1 MFRFILA
8 LLAFSLFNHAAAAD
22 QAIARIFDR
31 HGVNGAIVV
40 SALRGGQTFMHN
52 QARANKRFTA
62 ASTFK
67 ILNTLISLEEKA
79 VSGKG
84 DIFKW
89 NGHVHS
95 IPNWNR
101 DQTLESAF
109 KASCVWC
116 YQELARKVGAEKYR
130 DYLRTTGYGELDEPF
145 KTTTFWL
152 DGSLKISAVEQIEI
166 LKKIYKRSLPFSAAS
181 YDALRQVMLVEQ
193 TPDFSLRAKTGL
205 AGDSKPQVG
214 WYVGYIETAAD
225 VWFFALNMEVHGAK
239 DIPLRLTLT
248 REVLRSKGVLD

>member
-1 MFRFILA
+1 MFKL
-8 LLAFSLFNHAAAAD
+8 LLVSLAFALSAHAAAED
-22 QAIARIFDR
+22 QSIAGIFDR
-31 HGVNGAIVV
+31 HGVKGAIVV
-40 SALRGGQTFMHN
+40 SSLHEGKTFMHN
-52 QARANKRFTA
+52 DARANERFTA

-79 VSGKG
+79 VSSKD

-89 NGHVHS
+89 NGHAYS
-95 IPNWNR
+95 IPDWNR

-116 YQELARKVGAEKYR
+116 YQELARKVGAGKYR
-130 DYLRTTGYGELDEPF
+130 AYLRKTGYGELHQPF

-152 DGSLKISAVEQIEI
+152 DGSLKISAVEQIDI
-166 LKKIYKRSLPFSAAS
+166 LKKIYRRSLPFSTAS
-181 YDALRQVMLVEQ
+181 YDTLRQVMLVEQ
-193 TPDFSLRAKTGL
+193 TPKFSLRAKTGL

-214 WYVGYIETAAD
+214 WYVGYVETAAD
-225 VWFFALNMEVHGAK
+225 VWFFALNMEVRDAK
-239 DIPLRLTLT
+239 DIPLRLTLA

>member
-1 MFRFILA
+1 MFRHIFA
-8 LLAFSLFNHAAAAD
+8 SLAFALAAHATAED
-22 QAIARIFDR
+22 RPIARIFDQ
-31 HGVNGAIVV
+31 HGVNGAIVI
-40 SALRGGQTFMHN
+40 SALHSGKTFMHN
-52 QARANKRFTA
+52 DARAKKRFTA

-67 ILNTLISLEEKA
+67 ILNTLVSLEEKA
-79 VSGKG
+79 VSGKD

-89 NGHVHS
+89 NGHVYS
-95 IPNWNR
+95 IPDWNH

-116 YQELARKVGAEKYR
+116 YQELARKVGAGKYR
-130 DYLRTTGYGELDEPF
+130 AYLRKIGYGELHEPF

-152 DGSLKISAVEQIEI
+152 DGSLKISAVEQIDI

-181 YDALRQVMLVEQ
+181 YDTLRQVMLVEQ

-205 AGDSKPQVG
+205 AGDTKPQVG
-214 WYVGYIETAAD
+214 WYVGYVETAAD
-225 VWFFALNMEVHGAK
+225 VWFFALNMEIHAAK

-248 REVLRSKGVLD
+248 REVLRSKGVFD